1 MSMKTENVRYI
12 RTDTISCMVNT
23 MSTKFDNAL
32 SGHKTVLKYALCWD
46 LMKDVL
52 CEMKENEETRAK
64 SECILNMMKAVE
76 RNVEKFDVKKKKN
89 EKGE

>member
-1 MSMKTENVRYI
+1 
-12 RTDTISCMVNT
+12 

-52 CEMKENEETRAK
+52 NDMIQNGKECEKNK
-64 SECILNMMKAVE
+64 CILNMMKAVE
-76 RNVEKFDVKKKKN
+76 RNVEKFDVKKKKDVK
-89 EKGE
+89 EEEGG